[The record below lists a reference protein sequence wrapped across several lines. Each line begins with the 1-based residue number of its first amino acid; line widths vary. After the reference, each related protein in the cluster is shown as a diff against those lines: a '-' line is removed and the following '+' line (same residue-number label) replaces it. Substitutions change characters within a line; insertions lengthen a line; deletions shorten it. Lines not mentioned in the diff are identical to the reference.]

1 MIELKL
7 LGILKQYA
15 PSSDGDGCFAV
26 EYKPGMTVAD
36 ALSRTG
42 ISEATVKYTIMV
54 NNMRKKTD
62 HILEDSDVI
71 MVMALVSGG

>member
-1 MIELKL
+1 M

-15 PSSDGDGCFAV
+15 PSSDDGCFEV
-26 EYKPGMTVAD
+26 EYQPGMTVAD
-36 ALSRTG
+36 ALSRTS
-42 ISEATVKYTIMV
+42 ISEATVKYTILV

-62 HILEDSDVI
+62 HVLEDSDVV